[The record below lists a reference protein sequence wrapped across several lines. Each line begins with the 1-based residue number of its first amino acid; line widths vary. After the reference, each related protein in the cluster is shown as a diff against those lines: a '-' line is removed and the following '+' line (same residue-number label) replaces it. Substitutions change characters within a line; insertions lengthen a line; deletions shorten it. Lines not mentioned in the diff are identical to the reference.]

1 MPKKAIL
8 ALATL
13 IVFGSAS
20 AALAESNNGTN
31 HRGPVVWGRTSPT
44 MFEQRNATTS
54 HAVKPFT
61 AEGKGLVRP
70 REPRL
75 LKRLLPSPNLAVH
88 FSTYCRCTMFSSR
101 PLSSPEAHQI
111 AVCSIERTCRLY
123 ALSLLPAPSA
133 GNANAM
139 IAAITL
145 VDMVVFSSC
154 RKRRFCRLDW
164 ARC

>member
-31 HRGPVVWGRTSPT
+31 YRGPVVRGRTSPT

-61 AEGKGLVRP
+61 AEEKAWFDR
-70 REPRL
+70 
-75 LKRLLPSPNLAVH
+75 A
-88 FSTYCRCTMFSSR
+88 SR
-101 PLSSPEAHQI
+101 
-111 AVCSIERTCRLY
+111 
-123 ALSLLPAPSA
+123 
-133 GNANAM
+133 
-139 IAAITL
+139 
-145 VDMVVFSSC
+145 VF
-154 RKRRFCRLDW
+154 
-164 ARC
+164 

>member
-31 HRGPVVWGRTSPT
+31 HRGPVVRGRTSPT

-61 AEGKGLVRP
+61 AEEEAWLH
-70 REPRL
+70 
-75 LKRLLPSPNLAVH
+75 SA
-88 FSTYCRCTMFSSR
+88 SR
-101 PLSSPEAHQI
+101 
-111 AVCSIERTCRLY
+111 
-123 ALSLLPAPSA
+123 
-133 GNANAM
+133 
-139 IAAITL
+139 
-145 VDMVVFSSC
+145 VF
-154 RKRRFCRLDW
+154 
-164 ARC
+164 